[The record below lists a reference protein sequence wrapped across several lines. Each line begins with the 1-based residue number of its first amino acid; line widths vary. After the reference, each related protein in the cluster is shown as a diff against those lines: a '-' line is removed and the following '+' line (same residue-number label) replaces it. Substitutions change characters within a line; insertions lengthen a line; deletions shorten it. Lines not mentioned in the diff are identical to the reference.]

1 MTEYECAWW
10 NYKMVKTSEV
20 TFQFSNVAFTLRHFY
35 FIQNFF
41 PIFAIFLE
49 SHNQELHSDSGTIFF
64 GMRCEGHLL
73 EFLSKLKSPS
83 NAVK

>member
-1 MTEYECAWW
+1 MIRWAIRIELIGICMTEYECAWW

-20 TFQFSNVAFTLRHFY
+20 TFQFSHVTFTLRHFY

-49 SHNQELHSDSGTIFF
+49 SHNQELHSDSGTIF
-64 GMRCEGHLL
+64 LVWD
-73 EFLSKLKSPS
+73 
-83 NAVK
+83 VKDIC